1 LKQLDELVTQK
12 LSEILSKHGRPPLT
26 DAKLCE
32 NLLKDYCGEYKEEIA
47 LLVFA
52 VRQRI
57 PSDLLASHDGLPRD
71 MLRALL
77 VKRLRKDRVVSEG
90 AARWIVDS
98 WWQAI
103 RTLLREEAKQDS
115 SLPLDNLP
123 QTIRSSLQKPTEF
136 GVIAQSQKA
145 IRTVACSPFGD
156 DVAFAGDEGLIHLWN
171 FHSRETR
178 VLGTSEGPVSS
189 VAYSPNGVLIASANE
204 STQQGRSGV
213 RVWDLRSGEMLDLGE
228 CGEQSPSI
236 AFSPGGKSLACA
248 SADSTGVLRV
258 WNLQTGQMRV
268 LKDPA
273 GGSSSISFSP
283 DGKSIA
289 AADAARMNPA
299 IRLWDL
305 ETGTARTIG
314 GSRRQITSLAFS
326 SDGKSVASGSWDETL
341 CLWDV
346 QTGQGRVLGK
356 NCSCI
361 CCLAFS
367 PQGEKI
373 AACSLDGR
381 IRVWNLETTRSQ
393 TIGTC
398 NNVNAVAFHTGS
410 KVLITGSADGTVRLW
425 NAENGLTG
433 SSKTV
438 TRLRPR
444 GR

>member
-1 LKQLDELVTQK
+1 MKPLDEVVTQK
-12 LSEILSKHGRPPLT
+12 LGEILSNHGRAPLT

-52 VRQRI
+52 VRERI

-98 WWQAI
+98 WWQAV
-103 RTLLREEAKQDS
+103 RTLLREEVKREDDAS
-115 SLPLDNLP
+115 SPLDSVP
-123 QTIRSSLQKPTEF
+123 STTSLDRPPEF
-136 GVIAQSQKA
+136 GVVVQSQKA

-156 DVAFAGDEGLIHLWN
+156 DVAFGGDEGVIYLWN
-171 FHSRETR
+171 FQSRDTR
-178 VLGTSEGPVSS
+178 VLGVSEGPVSS
-189 VAYSPNGVLIASANE
+189 VAYSPNGVSIASANE
-204 STQQGRSGV
+204 GRSTV

-228 CGEQSPSI
+228 CGEQAPSI

-248 SADSTGVLRV
+248 SAESTGVLRV

-268 LKDPA
+268 LRHPA

-283 DGKSIA
+283 DGKLIA
-289 AADAARMNPA
+289 AADATRMNPA
-299 IRLWDL
+299 IRVWDL

-314 GSRRQITSLAFS
+314 SSRRLITSVAFS
-326 SDGKSVASGSWDETL
+326 ADGKSVASGSWDETL

-346 QTGQGRVLGK
+346 QTGQARVLGK

-367 PQGEKI
+367 PLGEKI

-381 IRVWNLETTRSQ
+381 IRVWNLETTRSR

-398 NNVNAVAFHTGS
+398 DNVNAVAFHAEG
-410 KVLITGSADGTVRLW
+410 KVLVTGSADGTVRLW
-425 NAENGLTG
+425 NAG
-433 SSKTV
+433 V
-438 TRLRPR
+438 
-444 GR
+444 

>member
-1 LKQLDELVTQK
+1 LKPLDEVVTQK
-12 LSEILSKHGRPPLT
+12 LGEILSNHGRAPLT

-52 VRQRI
+52 VRERI

-98 WWQAI
+98 WWQAV
-103 RTLLREEAKQDS
+103 RTLLREEARREDDAS
-115 SLPLDNLP
+115 PPLDSVP
-123 QTIRSSLQKPTEF
+123 STTSPERPPEF
-136 GVIAQSQKA
+136 GVVVQSQKA

-156 DVAFAGDEGLIHLWN
+156 DVAFGGDEGVIYLWN
-171 FHSRETR
+171 FQSRETR
-178 VLGTSEGPVSS
+178 VLGASEGPVSS

-204 STQQGRSGV
+204 GRSTV
-213 RVWDLRSGEMLDLGE
+213 RVWDLRSGDMLDLGE
-228 CGEQSPSI
+228 GGEQSPSI

-248 SADSTGVLRV
+248 SAESTGVLRV

-268 LKDPA
+268 LRHPA

-283 DGKSIA
+283 DGKLIA
-289 AADAARMNPA
+289 AADATRMNSA
-299 IRLWDL
+299 IRVWDL

-314 GSRRQITSLAFS
+314 SSRRLITSVAFS
-326 SDGKSVASGSWDETL
+326 ADGKSVASGSWDETL

-346 QTGQGRVLGK
+346 QTGQARVLGK

-367 PQGEKI
+367 PLGEKI

-381 IRVWNLETTRSQ
+381 IRVWNLETTRSR

-398 NNVNAVAFHTGS
+398 DNVNAVAFHAEG
-410 KVLITGSADGTVRLW
+410 KVLVTGSADGTVRLW
-425 NAENGLTG
+425 NAG
-433 SSKTV
+433 V
-438 TRLRPR
+438 
-444 GR
+444 

>member
-1 LKQLDELVTQK
+1 MKQLDELVTQK
-12 LSEILSKHGRPPLT
+12 LGEILSKHGRPPLT

-52 VRQRI
+52 VRERI

-71 MLRALL
+71 LLRALL

-98 WWQAI
+98 WWQAV
-103 RTLLREEAKQDS
+103 RTLLREEARREDDDS
-115 SLPLDNLP
+115 SLESVPS
-123 QTIRSSLQKPTEF
+123 TIRSSLESPTIRSFLAPPTQF
-136 GVIAQSQKA
+136 GVVSQSQRA
-145 IRTVACSPFGD
+145 IRTVVCSPFGD
-156 DVAFAGDEGLIHLWN
+156 DVAFGGDDCLVQLWN

-178 VLGTSEGPVSS
+178 VLGASEGPVSS

-204 STQQGRSGV
+204 GTEQGRSSV
-213 RVWDLRSGEMLDLGE
+213 RVWDLRSGEMLDLGD

-248 SADSTGVLRV
+248 SAESTGVLRV
-258 WNLQTGQMRV
+258 WNLQTGQMRL
-268 LKDPA
+268 LKNPA
-273 GGSSSISFSP
+273 GGSTSISFSP

-289 AADAARMNPA
+289 AADAVRINPA

-314 GSRRQITSLAFS
+314 SSRRQITSLAFS
-326 SDGKSVASGSWDETL
+326 ADGKSVASGSWDETL
-341 CLWDV
+341 CLWDI
-346 QTGQGRVLGK
+346 QTAQARVLGK

-367 PQGEKI
+367 PDGEKV

-381 IRVWNLETTRSQ
+381 IRLWNLETTRSR

-398 NNVNAVAFHTGS
+398 DNVNAVAFYADS
-410 KVLITGSADGTVRLW
+410 KVLVTGSADGTVRLW
-425 NAENGLTG
+425 NAG
-433 SSKTV
+433 V
-438 TRLRPR
+438 
-444 GR
+444 

>member
-1 LKQLDELVTQK
+1 LKPLDELVTQK
-12 LSEILSKHGRPPLT
+12 LGEILSNHGRAPLT

-52 VRQRI
+52 VRERI

-98 WWQAI
+98 WWQAV
-103 RTLLREEAKQDS
+103 RTLLREEAKREADAS
-115 SLPLDNLP
+115 SPLDSVP
-123 QTIRSSLQKPTEF
+123 STTSPERPPEF
-136 GVIAQSQKA
+136 GVVVQSQKA

-156 DVAFAGDEGLIHLWN
+156 DVAFGGEEGVIYLWN
-171 FHSRETR
+171 FQSRETR
-178 VLGTSEGPVSS
+178 VLGASEGPVSS

-204 STQQGRSGV
+204 GRSSV

-248 SADSTGVLRV
+248 SAESTGVLRV

-268 LKDPA
+268 LRHPA

-283 DGKSIA
+283 DGKLIA
-289 AADAARMNPA
+289 AADATRMNSA
-299 IRLWDL
+299 IRVWDL

-314 GSRRQITSLAFS
+314 TSRRLITSVAFS
-326 SDGKSVASGSWDETL
+326 ADGKSVASGSWDETL

-346 QTGQGRVLGK
+346 QTGQARVLGK

-367 PQGEKI
+367 PLGEKI

-381 IRVWNLETTRSQ
+381 IRVWNLETTRSR

-398 NNVNAVAFHTGS
+398 DNVNAVAFHAEG
-410 KVLITGSADGTVRLW
+410 KVLVTGSADGTVRLW
-425 NAENGLTG
+425 NAG
-433 SSKTV
+433 V
-438 TRLRPR
+438 
-444 GR
+444 

>member
-1 LKQLDELVTQK
+1 MKPLDELVPQR
-12 LSEILSKHGRPPLT
+12 LSEILTKHGRPPLT

-52 VRQRI
+52 VRERI

-71 MLRALL
+71 LLRALL

-98 WWQAI
+98 WWQAV
-103 RTLLREEAKQDS
+103 RTLLREEATRHEEDS
-115 SLPLDNLP
+115 SLSLDHVAS
-123 QTIRSSLQKPTEF
+123 TIQSSPEQPYAF
-136 GVIAQSQKA
+136 GVVAQSQKA
-145 IRTVACSPFGD
+145 IRTVACSPFAD
-156 DVAFAGDEGLIHLWN
+156 DVAFGGDDGLIHLWN

-178 VLGTSEGPVSS
+178 VLGAVEGSVSS

-204 STQQGRSGV
+204 GREQGRSSV
-213 RVWDLRSGEMLDLGE
+213 RVWDLRSGETVDLGE
-228 CGEQSPSI
+228 CGQQSPSI

-248 SADSTGVLRV
+248 SAESTGVLRV

-268 LKDPA
+268 LRDPA

-289 AADAARMNPA
+289 AADAVRMNPK
-299 IRLWDL
+299 IRLWHL

-314 GSRRQITSLAFS
+314 SSRRQITSVAFS
-326 SDGKSVASGSWDETL
+326 SDGKNVASGSWDETL
-341 CLWDV
+341 CLWDI
-346 QTGQGRVLGK
+346 QTGQARVLGK

-361 CCLAFS
+361 CCVAFS
-367 PQGEKI
+367 SEGERI
-373 AACSLDGR
+373 AACSLDGK
-381 IRVWNLETTRSQ
+381 IRVWNLETARSR

-398 NNVNAVAFHTGS
+398 DNVNAVAFYAGS
-410 KVLITGSADGTVRLW
+410 KVLVTGSADGTVRLW
-425 NAENGLTG
+425 NAG
-433 SSKTV
+433 V
-438 TRLRPR
+438 
-444 GR
+444 

>member
-1 LKQLDELVTQK
+1 MKPLDEVVTQK

-52 VRQRI
+52 VRERI

-98 WWQAI
+98 WWQAV
-103 RTLLREEAKQDS
+103 RTLLREEAKRDDDS
-115 SLPLDNLP
+115 TLPLNSVP
-123 QTIRSSLQKPTEF
+123 PAIRSSPQQPYDF
-136 GVIAQSQKA
+136 GVVAQTQKA
-145 IRTVACSPFGD
+145 VRTVACSPFGD
-156 DVAFAGDEGLIHLWN
+156 DVAFAGDDGLIHLWN

-178 VLGTSEGPVSS
+178 VLGSSEGAVSS
-189 VAYSPNGVLIASANE
+189 VTYSPNGVLIASANE
-204 STQQGRSGV
+204 GTNQTRSSV
-213 RVWDLRSGEMLDLGE
+213 RVWDLRSAEMLDLGE
-228 CGEQSPSI
+228 CGDQSPVI

-248 SADSTGVLRV
+248 SAESTGVLRV

-268 LKDPA
+268 LRDPA

-283 DGKSIA
+283 DGKCIA
-289 AADAARMNPA
+289 AADAVRMNPK
-299 IRLWDL
+299 IRLWHL

-314 GSRRQITSLAFS
+314 SSRRQITSLAFS

-346 QTGQGRVLGK
+346 QNGQARVLGK

-361 CCLAFS
+361 SGLAFS
-367 PQGEKI
+367 PDGEKI

-381 IRVWNLETTRSQ
+381 IRVWNLETARSR

-398 NNVNAVAFHTGS
+398 DNVNSVAFHAGS
-410 KVLITGSADGTVRLW
+410 EVLVTGSADGTVRLW
-425 NAENGLTG
+425 NAG
-433 SSKTV
+433 V
-438 TRLRPR
+438 
-444 GR
+444 

>member
-1 LKQLDELVTQK
+1 MKQLDEVVTQK
-12 LSEILSKHGRPPLT
+12 LSEILTKHGRPPLT

-52 VRQRI
+52 VRERI

-98 WWQAI
+98 WWQAV
-103 RTLLREEAKQDS
+103 RTLLREEARRADPPS
-115 SLPLDNLP
+115 DNVP
-123 QTIRSSLQKPTEF
+123 STIRSSVQQRPEF
-136 GVIAQSQKA
+136 GVVAQAKKA
-145 IRTVACSPFGD
+145 IHTVACSPFGD
-156 DVAFAGDEGLIHLWN
+156 DIAFAGDDGLIHMWN
-171 FHSRETR
+171 FHSTETR
-178 VLGTSEGPVSS
+178 VLGPVEGSVSS

-204 STQQGRSGV
+204 GTNHTRSSV

-248 SADSTGVLRV
+248 SAESTGVLRV

-268 LKDPA
+268 LKNPA

-305 ETGTARTIG
+305 ETATARTIG
-314 GSRRQITSLAFS
+314 SSRRQITSVAFS
-326 SDGKSVASGSWDETL
+326 SDGKVVASGSWDETL

-346 QTGQGRVLGK
+346 QTAQARVLGK

-367 PQGEKI
+367 PDGEKI

-381 IRVWNLETTRSQ
+381 IRVWNLGTTRSR

-398 NNVNAVAFHTGS
+398 DNVNAVAFHADS
-410 KVLITGSADGTVRLW
+410 ELLVTGSADGTVRLW
-425 NAENGLTG
+425 NAAM
-433 SSKTV
+433 
-438 TRLRPR
+438 
-444 GR
+444 

>member
-1 LKQLDELVTQK
+1 LKQLDELVPQK
-12 LSEILSKHGRPPLT
+12 LSEILTRHGRPPLT
-26 DAKLCE
+26 DARLCE
-32 NLLKDYCGEYKEEIA
+32 NLLKDYCGEYKEEIS
-47 LLVFA
+47 LLVFG
-52 VRQRI
+52 VRERI
-57 PSDLLASHDGLPRD
+57 PSDLLASHDGLTREL
-71 MLRALL
+71 LRALL

-98 WWQAI
+98 WWQAV
-103 RTLLREEAKQDS
+103 RTLLREETRREDDDSDS
-115 SLPLDNLP
+115 SLPSDNVP
-123 QTIRSSLQKPTEF
+123 IRSCLKRPPEF
-136 GVIAQSQKA
+136 GVVAQSQKA

-156 DVAFAGDEGLIHLWN
+156 DVAFGGEEGLIHLWN

-178 VLGTSEGPVSS
+178 VVGSSEGS
-189 VAYSPNGVLIASANE
+189 VASMAYSPNGVLIASANE
-204 STQQGRSGV
+204 GTGQVRSSV

-248 SADSTGVLRV
+248 SAESTGVLRV

-268 LKDPA
+268 LKDAA
-273 GGSSSISFSP
+273 GGSSSIAFSP

-299 IRLWDL
+299 IRVWDL

-314 GSRRQITSLAFS
+314 SSRRQITSLAFS
-326 SDGKSVASGSWDETL
+326 SDGKNVASGSWDETL

-346 QTGQGRVLGK
+346 QTGQARVLGK

-367 PQGEKI
+367 PAGEKI
-373 AACSLDGR
+373 AACSLDGK
-381 IRVWNLETTRSQ
+381 IRVWNLETTRSR

-398 NNVNAVAFHTGS
+398 DNVNAVAFHAGS
-410 KVLITGSADGTVRLW
+410 KVLVTGSADGKVRLW
-425 NAENGLTG
+425 NSA
-433 SSKTV
+433 V
-438 TRLRPR
+438 
-444 GR
+444 

>member
-1 LKQLDELVTQK
+1 LKPLDEVVTQK
-12 LSEILSKHGRPPLT
+12 LSEILTRHGRSPLT

-52 VRQRI
+52 VRERI

-71 MLRALL
+71 LLRSLL

-98 WWQAI
+98 WWQAV
-103 RTLLREEAKQDS
+103 RSLLREEARQEDAS
-115 SLPLDNLP
+115 TLPLDSVPL
-123 QTIRSSLQKPTEF
+123 TIRSSLQQPILF
-136 GVIAQSQKA
+136 GVLAQSQKA

-156 DVAFAGDEGLIHLWN
+156 DIAFAGDDGFIHLCN

-178 VLGTSEGPVSS
+178 VLGAAEGPVSS

-204 STQQGRSGV
+204 GREQGRSSV

-248 SADSTGVLRV
+248 SAESTGVLRV

-268 LKDPA
+268 LKDRA
-273 GGSSSISFSP
+273 GSSSISFSP

-299 IRLWDL
+299 IRMWDL
-305 ETGTARTIG
+305 ETGMARTIG
-314 GSRRQITSLAFS
+314 SSRRQITSVAFS
-326 SDGKSVASGSWDETL
+326 ADGKSVASGSWDETL
-341 CLWDV
+341 TLWDV
-346 QTGQGRVLGK
+346 QTGQARVLGK

-367 PQGEKI
+367 PDGEKI

-381 IRVWNLETTRSQ
+381 IRVWNLKTTRSR

-398 NNVNAVAFHTGS
+398 DNVNAVSFHAGS
-410 KVLITGSADGTVRLW
+410 KVLVTGSADGTVRLW
-425 NAENGLTG
+425 NAA
-433 SSKTV
+433 V
-438 TRLRPR
+438 
-444 GR
+444 

>member
-1 LKQLDELVTQK
+1 MKPLDELVTQK
-12 LSEILSKHGRPPLT
+12 LSEILTKHGRSPLT

-52 VRQRI
+52 VRERI

-71 MLRALL
+71 LLRALL

-98 WWQAI
+98 WWQAV
-103 RTLLREEAKQDS
+103 RTLLREEAKQEP
-115 SLPLDNLP
+115 LPLDSVPSANG
-123 QTIRSSLQKPTEF
+123 SSSERQPIVF
-136 GVIAQSQKA
+136 GVVAQSQKA

-156 DVAFAGDEGLIHLWN
+156 DVAFAGDDGLIHLWN

-178 VLGTSEGPVSS
+178 VLGTSDGPVSS

-204 STQQGRSGV
+204 GTAQGRSGV

-248 SADSTGVLRV
+248 SAESTGVLRV

-283 DGKSIA
+283 DGKSLA

-299 IRLWDL
+299 IRVWDL

-314 GSRRQITSLAFS
+314 SSRRQITSLAFS

-346 QTGQGRVLGK
+346 QTGQARVLGK

-361 CCLAFS
+361 SCLAFS
-367 PQGEKI
+367 PEGEKI

-381 IRVWNLETTRSQ
+381 IRVWNLETTRSR

-398 NNVNAVAFHTGS
+398 DNVNAVAFYAGS
-410 KVLITGSADGTVRLW
+410 KVLVTGSADGTVRLW
-425 NAENGLTG
+425 NAG
-433 SSKTV
+433 V
-438 TRLRPR
+438 
-444 GR
+444 

>member
-1 LKQLDELVTQK
+1 LKPLDEVVTQK
-12 LSEILSKHGRPPLT
+12 LSEILTRHGRSPLT

-52 VRQRI
+52 VRERI

-71 MLRALL
+71 LLRSLL

-98 WWQAI
+98 WWQAV
-103 RTLLREEAKQDS
+103 RSLLREEARHGDAS
-115 SLPLDNLP
+115 TLPLDSVPLA
-123 QTIRSSLQKPTEF
+123 IRSSSQQPILF
-136 GVIAQSQKA
+136 GVLAQSQKA

-156 DVAFAGDEGLIHLWN
+156 DIAFAGDDGFIHLCN

-178 VLGTSEGPVSS
+178 VLGAAEGPVSS

-204 STQQGRSGV
+204 GREQGRSSV

-248 SADSTGVLRV
+248 SAESTGVLRV

-268 LKDPA
+268 LKDRA

-289 AADAARMNPA
+289 AADAARTNPA
-299 IRLWDL
+299 IRMWDL
-305 ETGTARTIG
+305 ETGMARTIG
-314 GSRRQITSLAFS
+314 SSRRQITSVVFS
-326 SDGKSVASGSWDETL
+326 ADGKSVASGSWDETL
-341 CLWDV
+341 TLWDV
-346 QTGQGRVLGK
+346 QTGQARVLGR

-367 PQGEKI
+367 PEGEKI

-381 IRVWNLETTRSQ
+381 IRVWNLQTTRSR

-398 NNVNAVAFHTGS
+398 DNVNAVAFHAGS
-410 KVLITGSADGTVRLW
+410 KVLVTGSADGTVRLW
-425 NAENGLTG
+425 NAA
-433 SSKTV
+433 V
-438 TRLRPR
+438 
-444 GR
+444 

>member
-1 LKQLDELVTQK
+1 MKPLDEVVTQK
-12 LSEILSKHGRPPLT
+12 LGEILSKHGRPPLT

-32 NLLKDYCGEYKEEIA
+32 NLLKDYCGEYKEEIS

-52 VRQRI
+52 VRERI

-98 WWQAI
+98 WWQAV
-103 RTLLREEAKQDS
+103 RTLLREEARQDS
-115 SLPLDNLP
+115 SLPLDNVL
-123 QTIRSSLQKPTEF
+123 QTSRSSVQKPAEF
-136 GVIAQSQKA
+136 GVVARSQKA
-145 IRTVACSPFGD
+145 VRTVACSPFGD
-156 DVAFAGDEGLIHLWN
+156 DVAFAGEDGLIHLWN
-171 FHSRETR
+171 FHSGETR
-178 VLGTSEGPVSS
+178 VLGACEGPVSS

-204 STQQGRSGV
+204 GAGQGRSSV
-213 RVWDLRSGEMLDLGE
+213 RVWDVRSGDMLELGE

-248 SADSTGVLRV
+248 SAESTGVLRV

-268 LKDPA
+268 LRDPA

-283 DGKSIA
+283 DGKCIA
-289 AADAARMNPA
+289 AADAVRMNPK
-299 IRLWDL
+299 IRLWHL

-314 GSRRQITSLAFS
+314 SSRRQITSLAFS

-346 QTGQGRVLGK
+346 QNGQARVLGK

-367 PQGEKI
+367 PDGEKI
-373 AACSLDGR
+373 AAGSLDGR
-381 IRVWNLETTRSQ
+381 IRVWNLETARSR

-398 NNVNAVAFHTGS
+398 DHVNAVAFHSGS
-410 KVLITGSADGTVRLW
+410 KVLVTGSADGTVRLW
-425 NAENGLTG
+425 NAGL
-433 SSKTV
+433 
-438 TRLRPR
+438 
-444 GR
+444 

>member
-1 LKQLDELVTQK
+1 MKQLDELVPQK
-12 LSEILSKHGRPPLT
+12 LSEILTKHGRPPLT

-32 NLLKDYCGEYKEEIA
+32 NLLKDYCGEYKEEIS

-52 VRQRI
+52 VRERI
-57 PSDLLASHDGLPRD
+57 PSDLLASHDGLTRD
-71 MLRALL
+71 LLRALL

-98 WWQAI
+98 WWQAV
-103 RTLLREEAKQDS
+103 RTLLREEVRREDEDS
-115 SLPLDNLP
+115 DSCLPLDSVP
-123 QTIRSSLQKPTEF
+123 IRSSLQRPPEF
-136 GVIAQSQKA
+136 GVVTQSQKA

-156 DVAFAGDEGLIHLWN
+156 DVAFGGDEGLIHLWN

-178 VLGTSEGPVSS
+178 VLGRSEGSVSS
-189 VAYSPNGVLIASANE
+189 MAYSPNGVLIASANE
-204 STQQGRSGV
+204 GTEQGRSSV
-213 RVWDLRSGEMLDLGE
+213 RVWDLRSGEMVDLGE

-248 SADSTGVLRV
+248 SAESTGVLRV

-299 IRLWDL
+299 IRVWDL

-314 GSRRQITSLAFS
+314 SSRRQITSLAFS
-326 SDGKSVASGSWDETL
+326 ADGKSVASGSWDETL
-341 CLWDV
+341 CLWDI
-346 QTGQGRVLGK
+346 QTGQASVLGK

-367 PQGEKI
+367 PEGEKI

-381 IRVWNLETTRSQ
+381 IRVWNLSTMRSR

-398 NNVNAVAFHTGS
+398 DNVNAVAFHAGS
-410 KVLITGSADGTVRLW
+410 KVLVTGSADGKVRLW
-425 NAENGLTG
+425 NSA
-433 SSKTV
+433 V
-438 TRLRPR
+438 
-444 GR
+444 